1 MQSAILDVKV
11 TPNRPDCLCMIGI
24 AREVA
29 ALTRAKVHLPE
40 ARYEE
45 HEPSAEE
52 GIRLATNLRRF
63 KGPWRFGVDKGSRR
77 SGALVVTSRRL
88 VGFSRSR
95 TAINIPWEHPS
106 FGKLRIEV
114 ESPSVLLIA
123 YEAQHFIPDTTG
135 TIELRFRLRDPA
147 AFLAAIATARGARN

>member
-1 MQSAILDVKV
+1 MTKTLFYRWFGFGRVPDSFRERLDAEGV
-11 TPNRPDCLCMIGI
+11 LC
-24 AREVA
+24 E
-29 ALTRAKVHLPE
+29 
-40 ARYEE
+40 
-45 HEPSAEE
+45 EE

-106 FGKLRIEV
+106 LGKLRIEV

-123 YEAQHFIPDTTG
+123 YEAQHFIPNTTG